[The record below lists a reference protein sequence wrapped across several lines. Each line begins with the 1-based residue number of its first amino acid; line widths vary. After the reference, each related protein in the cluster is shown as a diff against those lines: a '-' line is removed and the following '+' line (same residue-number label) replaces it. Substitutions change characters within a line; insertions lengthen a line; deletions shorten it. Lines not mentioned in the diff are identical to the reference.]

1 MLDLVSQLV
10 AVESTL
16 KNLATEWVVV
26 LDNDGTVLF
35 NAQGDAVSVGLP
47 KEEAAKFIGKT
58 LTHYHPI
65 VTSFSESDIAIAAC
79 YQLREIRAVDDEC
92 LYRMRPPT
100 EGWDESQWQQKLRA
114 VFEKVEAEQFGLFF
128 DRLNA
133 GEISQQEFNRELY
146 HAIWLR
152 FAKETGAFYERQS
165 R

>member
-1 MLDLVSQLV
+1 MSN
-10 AVESTL
+10 E
-16 KNLATEWVVV
+16 
-26 LDNDGTVLF
+26 
-35 NAQGDAVSVGLP
+35 
-47 KEEAAKFIGKT
+47 
-58 LTHYHPI
+58 Y
-65 VTSFSESDIAIAAC
+65 
-79 YQLREIRAVDDEC
+79 
-92 LYRMRPPT
+92 LYRMRSPT
-100 EGWDESQWQQKLRA
+100 EGWNEFQWQQKLRA